1 MNNLNQI
8 RIAWLLPV
16 AWFYWQP
23 TLSEFTKIFPQTKI
37 FTGLWPGFAK
47 GFEDSLTVE
56 EVGEMK
62 YIRLTSRRN
71 FTYLSP
77 NIVSKLLQF
86 KPQVIFADSFRL
98 WTLFVL
104 LLKPLFKWKIIIAY
118 EGSTPRADRRNS
130 TLHLYLRRLMVKG
143 SDAFIS
149 NTEAGKNYLTEIL
162 EVPSNK
168 ISVQP
173 YEIPAIQTLLAQ
185 PREVEI
191 KPFELQQ
198 PVFIFIGH
206 VVYRKGLNYLLEACN
221 ILKQKGYQN
230 YTLLVIGDGE
240 QRSEWETYCQENDLE
255 AQVIWIGRVNYDYVG
270 DYLRLAD
277 VFVLPTLEDTWAV
290 VVSEAMLA
298 SKAVLCSQQ
307 AGASELVINGE
318 NGYVFDPLQP
328 EKLAQ
333 LMSQFIDNPHLSQ
346 KMGIQSQQLMQSYT
360 PEIASQSLAQIV
372 EVLQQ

>member
-1 MNNLNQI
+1 MNNINQI

-23 TLSEFTKIFPQTKI
+23 TLSEFTKLFPKTKI

-47 GFEDSLTVE
+47 GLEDSLTVE

-62 YIRLTSRRN
+62 YIRLNSRRN

-77 NIVSKLLQF
+77 NIISKLLKF

-104 LLKPLFKWKIIIAY
+104 LLKPVFKCKIIIAY

-130 TLHLYLRRLMVKG
+130 IFRLYLRKLMVKG
-143 SDAFIS
+143 ADAFIS
-149 NTEAGKNYLTEIL
+149 NTQAGKNYLIEVL
-162 EVPSNK
+162 EVPSQK
-168 ISVQP
+168 IKVQP
-173 YEIPAIQTLLAQ
+173 YEIPAIKTLLDQ
-185 PREVEI
+185 PTEVKI
-191 KPFELQQ
+191 KPFELQK
-198 PVFIFIGH
+198 PVFIFIGQ
-206 VVYRKGLNYLLEACN
+206 VIYRKGLNYLLEACT

-240 QRSEWETYCQENDLE
+240 QRSEWETYCQEKDLE
-255 AQVIWIGRVNYDYVG
+255 AQVIWTGWIDYQYVG

-277 VFVLPTLEDTWAV
+277 VFILPTLEDTWAV

-298 SKAVLCSQQ
+298 GKAVLCSQQ
-307 AGASELVINGE
+307 AGASELLVDGE
-318 NGYVFDPLQP
+318 NGYVFDPLQT

-333 LMSQFIDNPHLSQ
+333 LMSQFIENPHLSQ
-346 KMGIQSQQLMQSYT
+346 KMGVQSQQLMQFYT

-372 EVLQQ
+372 EVLQE